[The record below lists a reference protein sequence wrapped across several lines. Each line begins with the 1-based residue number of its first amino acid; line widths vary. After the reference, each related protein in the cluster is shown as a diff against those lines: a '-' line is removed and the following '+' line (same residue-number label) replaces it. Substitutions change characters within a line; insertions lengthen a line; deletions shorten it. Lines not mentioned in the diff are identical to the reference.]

1 MQICQL
7 EVFSHGVKIT
17 GIEVSAMQVLREYAL
32 QLVQY
37 KVEKVRQRFIR
48 TAERVFAA
56 ATADRGEWRFHRH
69 ELPNLLEAF
78 KSRGYLEGQHL
89 KVIYVP
95 DHPIAKIDVS
105 MPKGWAPREEQLPII
120 EYGLADGRTKVIT
133 MQTGTGKCALN
144 TELVRIPGGWKPM
157 GEICVGDY
165 VVTPEGTPTR
175 VNAVFPQ
182 PERELLK
189 VTFWDGRYSVVTPDH
204 LWKVYYIN
212 TTIKQRWR
220 VVTTEEMLRLL
231 SMANPRV
238 YVPLIDPEEQPVR
251 DFVIPPYTLGTI
263 LGDGGLSSG
272 GVKISKYDEQ
282 LKSRIENELPESME
296 LRQNDAMTF
305 SLSSKVRNAENP
317 YRDELKRLG
326 LWGKRSWEK
335 HIPVEYLETS
345 IEQRL
350 QLLQGLMDTD
360 GTSGKAGDGGSGSI
374 SYSSTSWNLITGVQY
389 LVRSL
394 GGLATISRRFPKYTY
409 KGEVKEGRPAW
420 VLNIRMKKPTQAF
433 SLDRKKERVHDDGQY
448 SDILKL
454 RVRSVTP
461 YGLGMSTCISVD
473 NPDSLYVTNDFI
485 VTHNTATSL
494 KIVSLIGHRLMVTVL
509 GRYLEKWK
517 SDLIE
522 NYGLKPQELVVVRG
536 QKQLHALLEA
546 AHLGQLPTQLAAVLI
561 TTDTMVDY
569 IDLYEKTKFV
579 AMPKYLVPPER
590 IYEVLSVGIRII
602 DECHQNFHANFK
614 MDLYTHIDKGIY
626 LSATLESDNQFIDKM
641 YRIAYPMHLRMDGG
655 KYQQYCNVVNV
666 EYQLED
672 SRKVRFKNAKGQYS
686 QNDYESWIMKDPG
699 RLKNY
704 LELIWNIAKVEYL
717 SDYVEGQRLLI
728 LAGRTEM
735 CSVIANYID
744 GRLADHTVSKY
755 TSAEDYDVLMNSDV
769 SVSTYGS
776 AGTAVDIADLTTC
789 ICTIA
794 MSASQGN
801 LQILGRLRKLKRWP
815 HRNPKFIY
823 LTCLDVPPHRTYHEK
838 KLALFKGKA
847 LSHTSMTSRF
857 RV

>member
-1 MQICQL
+1 MQICQV

-133 MQTGTGKCALN
+133 MQTGTGK
-144 TELVRIPGGWKPM
+144 
-157 GEICVGDY
+157 
-165 VVTPEGTPTR
+165 
-175 VNAVFPQ
+175 
-182 PERELLK
+182 
-189 VTFWDGRYSVVTPDH
+189 
-204 LWKVYYIN
+204 
-212 TTIKQRWR
+212 
-220 VVTTEEMLRLL
+220 
-231 SMANPRV
+231 
-238 YVPLIDPEEQPVR
+238 
-251 DFVIPPYTLGTI
+251 
-263 LGDGGLSSG
+263 
-272 GVKISKYDEQ
+272 
-282 LKSRIENELPESME
+282 
-296 LRQNDAMTF
+296 
-305 SLSSKVRNAENP
+305 
-317 YRDELKRLG
+317 
-326 LWGKRSWEK
+326 
-335 HIPVEYLETS
+335 
-345 IEQRL
+345 
-350 QLLQGLMDTD
+350 
-360 GTSGKAGDGGSGSI
+360 
-374 SYSSTSWNLITGVQY
+374 
-389 LVRSL
+389 
-394 GGLATISRRFPKYTY
+394 
-409 KGEVKEGRPAW
+409 
-420 VLNIRMKKPTQAF
+420 
-433 SLDRKKERVHDDGQY
+433 
-448 SDILKL
+448 
-454 RVRSVTP
+454 
-461 YGLGMSTCISVD
+461 
-473 NPDSLYVTNDFI
+473 
-485 VTHNTATSL
+485 TATSL